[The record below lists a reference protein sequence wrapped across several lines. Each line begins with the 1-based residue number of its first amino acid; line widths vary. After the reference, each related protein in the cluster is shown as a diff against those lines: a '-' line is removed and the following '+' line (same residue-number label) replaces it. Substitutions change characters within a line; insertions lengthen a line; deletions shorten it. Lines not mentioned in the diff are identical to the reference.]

1 MLTQS
6 TVQVQVLKPFLGWVT
21 KPYDL
26 NLVMGPKGLQMLLY
40 SRGEDIEI
48 DTDT

>member
-6 TVQVQVLKPFLGWVT
+6 TMQAAEAFSRVGHKTL
-21 KPYDL
+21 YDL

-48 DTDT
+48 DTDA